1 MRYYSVVNWMEG
13 RNPTESAQPRNKI
26 QRNTMKIKTT
36 KSATAKVVAKKAA
49 KPAATAK
56 AAKPQPKA
64 VEFTVHAEK
73 GKDVYLAGE
82 FNKWDPTAKK
92 MAYKA
97 KAGVYAATVKLLP
110 GDYQYKFV
118 IDGTWCADPENVNSV
133 QNDQGTFN
141 SVIVVK

>member
-1 MRYYSVVNWMEG
+1 
-13 RNPTESAQPRNKI
+13 
-26 QRNTMKIKTT
+26 MKIKTT

-49 KPAATAK
+49 KPAATAN
-56 AAKPQPKA
+56 
-64 VEFTVHAEK
+64 AEK

-82 FNKWDPTAKK
+82 FNKGDPTAKQ

-141 SVIVVK
+141 SVVTVK

>member
-1 MRYYSVVNWMEG
+1 
-13 RNPTESAQPRNKI
+13 
-26 QRNTMKIKTT
+26 MKIKTT
-36 KSATAKVVAKKAA
+36 SKCAATKVVTKKTA
-49 KPAATAK
+49 KPAATVK

-73 GKDVYLAGE
+73 GKEVYIAGE

-92 MAYKA
+92 MTYKA

-141 SVIVVK
+141 SVVTVK